1 MVFQGIPSIYDRL
14 ELTLEIKIGT
24 SGVCKFKTENL
35 LELPEGLEVFLL
47 DKELNITTEIN
58 NELVAEF
65 ELETGTYTDRF
76 YVVFKQV
83 EILTVEDNIEVT
95 DDLVVFYNSTIQ
107 SIVINNP
114 SEFSAKNISLYN
126 ILGQQVVKVATE
138 FNHTK
143 AITIPVSVATG
154 AYLVTF
160 DYNNGTQITKKL
172 IIK

>member
-1 MVFQGIPSIYDRL
+1 
-14 ELTLEIKIGT
+14 
-24 SGVCKFKTENL
+24 
-35 LELPEGLEVFLL
+35 
-47 DKELNITTEIN
+47 
-58 NELVAEF
+58 
-65 ELETGTYTDRF
+65 
-76 YVVFKQV
+76 
-83 EILTVEDNIEVT
+83 
-95 DDLVVFYNSTIQ
+95 
-107 SIVINNP
+107 NNP

-126 ILGQQVVKVATE
+126 ILGQQIMKVTTE

>member
-1 MVFQGIPSIYDRL
+1 
-14 ELTLEIKIGT
+14 GT
-24 SGVCKFKTENL
+24 SGLCKFKTESL
-35 LELPEGLEVFLL
+35 SELPTGLEVFLL
-47 DKELNITTEIN
+47 DKELNITTKISE
-58 NELVAEF
+58 ELVAEF
-65 ELETGTYTDRF
+65 ELETGVYTDRF

-83 EILTVEDNIEVT
+83 EILTVEDNIET
-95 DDLVVFYNSTIQ
+95 TNDLVVFYNSTTQ
-107 SIVINNP
+107 SIAINNP

-126 ILGQQVVKVATE
+126 ILGQQIMKVTTE